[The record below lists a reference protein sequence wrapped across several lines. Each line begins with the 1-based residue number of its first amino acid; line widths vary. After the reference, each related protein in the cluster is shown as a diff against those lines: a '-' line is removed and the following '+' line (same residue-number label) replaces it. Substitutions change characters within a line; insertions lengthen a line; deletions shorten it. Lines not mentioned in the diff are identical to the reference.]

1 MRLNILI
8 INQFASAPA
17 YNTGAGERHF
27 YIASKLARQGYD
39 FTIISGGVNHLF
51 TKNPQ
56 TKNLFNEEAIEGG
69 RFIWVRL
76 KRYRHNSFFG
86 RVFSWFEF
94 LFKLYFLPIDEY
106 KRPNIVLVSSMS
118 LWTAI
123 YAIHIKKRFKIPFI
137 LEIRDIWPLTP
148 LQIGG
153 FSRYNPFIILFKILE
168 KYSYQ
173 KADAIIS
180 LMPGFNEHLN
190 SVINNSKPVYW
201 IPNAIDKGLLGNLSV
216 KKQPDQMRKFTVAYA
231 GALGYANAMDSFI
244 KAAGLLKE
252 YDIEFLVIGN
262 GPERSNL
269 QKLARN
275 NPKVKFIDKIP
286 KEDVL
291 ELLTNVDAGF
301 IGWLN
306 LKLYDYGVSA
316 NKYNDY
322 MLAGIPIISSS
333 NIQNDPVKMAGCGI
347 QAAAED
353 ENSIAEA
360 VLKLYSMSPG
370 ERQRLGE
377 IGFKYVMNNNTYDQ
391 IAGQYVNCIEETMSQ
406 HVGEAEYKTKDI
418 APARS

>member
-1 MRLNILI
+1 
-8 INQFASAPA
+8 
-17 YNTGAGERHF
+17 
-27 YIASKLARQGYD
+27 
-39 FTIISGGVNHLF
+39 
-51 TKNPQ
+51 
-56 TKNLFNEEAIEGG
+56 
-69 RFIWVRL
+69 
-76 KRYRHNSFFG
+76 
-86 RVFSWFEF
+86 
-94 LFKLYFLPIDEY
+94 
-106 KRPNIVLVSSMS
+106 
-118 LWTAI
+118 
-123 YAIHIKKRFKIPFI
+123 
-137 LEIRDIWPLTP
+137 
-148 LQIGG
+148 
-153 FSRYNPFIILFKILE
+153 
-168 KYSYQ
+168 
-173 KADAIIS
+173 
-180 LMPGFNEHLN
+180 
-190 SVINNSKPVYW
+190 
-201 IPNAIDKGLLGNLSV
+201 
-216 KKQPDQMRKFTVAYA
+216 MRKFTVAYA

-333 NIQNDPVKMAGCGI
+333 NIRNDPVKMAGCGI

-370 ERQRLGE
+370 ERKQLGE

-391 IAGQYVNCIEETMSQ
+391 IAGQYVNCIEETISQ